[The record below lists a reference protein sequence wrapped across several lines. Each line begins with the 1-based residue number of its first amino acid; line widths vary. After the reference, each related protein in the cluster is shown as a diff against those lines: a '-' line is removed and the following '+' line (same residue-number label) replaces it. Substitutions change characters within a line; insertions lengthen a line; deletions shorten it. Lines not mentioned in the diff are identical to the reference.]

1 MDRDDVIRSCFFHM
15 ISDSEFVY
23 IPSTHNELLLLATH
37 PFLVTIVE
45 VTASAAVRTGFDFEQ
60 IS

>member
-1 MDRDDVIRSCFFHM
+1 M

-60 IS
+60 II